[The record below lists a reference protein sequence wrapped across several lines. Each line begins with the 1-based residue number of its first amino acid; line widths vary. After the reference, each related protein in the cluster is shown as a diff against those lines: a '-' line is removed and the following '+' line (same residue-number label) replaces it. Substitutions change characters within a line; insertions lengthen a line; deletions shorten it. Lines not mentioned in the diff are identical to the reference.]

1 MLIKAVLYYLGC
13 TARNRVL
20 GILRRMRQP
29 KYLIG
34 VIAILAYFYFFFIRN
49 SFGKGTLDGV
59 EQRQMAEAGFALMA
73 LLQISSGWLMQGR
86 GIAFRESEVQF
97 FFPRPFSRF
106 QLLMFK
112 WLVGIGAQLFSAVIL
127 ATLFA
132 RGDAFRLHYF
142 VIGFIL
148 FQAVLSAHSLLFT
161 LCRSQFKTRARFLP
175 GIALLVSVP
184 VCAVFAWETTGGEM
198 GIPELIKFT
207 NTTPISYILDPL
219 RFLAAPI
226 VAQTPIA
233 FAKASVIPLVLLLV
247 HLLAIRL
254 ANLSFEDEAL
264 KLAAKIQDVKRSGL
278 RGLRSKKKL
287 VIAKPGS
294 PWPLAPVGQD
304 WIALVWKNVISIS
317 RISRQ
322 TIFRI
327 LGVIFILAYV
337 VSTRGGDIW
346 GGKGATRVG
355 LLLIAVLGYV
365 SVLGPALLR
374 VDLRIDIPHFDV
386 LKSMPIR
393 ARSLIFGEVMG
404 TVTVLWLVQLV
415 VCVVA
420 AIFLT
425 EEDGEVL
432 NWSVK
437 APLLGAVLFFLLSF
451 DFLILTGEN
460 LLALWMPGF
469 VRLGRGAKPSLDQM
483 GPYIVGGIAKM
494 FGLIILSLPAAL
506 FGTGAGFLCKWL
518 GLSEIHSISIGIVS
532 GSIILAW
539 AGFAAIQLSESRYN
553 RFDLS
558 SERPT
563 AE

>member
-1 MLIKAVLYYLGC
+1 MLIKSVLYYLGC
-13 TARNRVL
+13 TTRNRVL
-20 GILRRMRQP
+20 GIARRMRQP

-34 VIAILAYFYFFFIRN
+34 VIAIVAYVYFFFVK
-49 SFGKGTLDGV
+49 SDLGDSLGGPSEK
-59 EQRQMAEAGFALMA
+59 RQMAEAGLALMA
-73 LLQISSGWLMQGR
+73 LVQIAAAWLVQGR

-97 FFPRPFSRF
+97 LFPRPFSRF

-112 WLVGIGAQLFSAVIL
+112 WLVGIGAQLFSALIL
-127 ATLFA
+127 ALLFA
-132 RGDAFRLHYF
+132 RGVAFELHYF
-142 VIGFIL
+142 VLGFVL

-161 LCRSQFKTRARFLP
+161 LCRSQIKTRARYLP
-175 GIALLVSVP
+175 GIALVVSIP
-184 VCAVFAWETTGGEM
+184 VCAVFTWETTGGATD
-198 GIPELIKFT
+198 PRELIDFT
-207 NTTPISYILDPL
+207 NTRPL
-219 RFLAAPI
+219 SHLLGPLKLLAAPI
-226 VAQTPIA
+226 VAQTA
-233 FAKASVIPLVLLLV
+233 VGFAKASVIPLIVLLV
-247 HLLAIRL
+247 HLIAIRIG
-254 ANLSFEDEAL
+254 NLSFEDEAL
-264 KLAAKIQDVKRSGL
+264 KLAAKIQEVRRSGL

-287 VIAKPGS
+287 VLAKPGS

-317 RISRQ
+317 RLSRQ

-327 LGVIFILAYV
+327 VGAAFILAYV
-337 VSTRGGDIW
+337 VSTRGGDLW
-346 GGKGATRVG
+346 GGVGATRVG
-355 LLLIAVLGYV
+355 FILLAVLGYV
-365 SVLGPALLR
+365 TVLGPSLLR

-404 TVTVLWLVQLV
+404 TVVVLWFIQVV
-415 VCVVA
+415 VCVIA
-420 AIFLT
+420 AIFIT
-425 EEDGEVL
+425 QEDEQVFG
-432 NWSVK
+432 WDMK
-437 APLLGAVLFFLLSF
+437 APLLGAMLCFLLAF

-483 GPYIVGGIAKM
+483 GPYIVGGLAKLIGM
-494 FGLIILSLPAAL
+494 FILSLPAAL
-506 FGTGAGFLCKWL
+506 FGTAIGYACHWL
-518 GLSEIHSISIGIVS
+518 QLSEVHSISIGIVS

-558 SERPT
+558 SERAT